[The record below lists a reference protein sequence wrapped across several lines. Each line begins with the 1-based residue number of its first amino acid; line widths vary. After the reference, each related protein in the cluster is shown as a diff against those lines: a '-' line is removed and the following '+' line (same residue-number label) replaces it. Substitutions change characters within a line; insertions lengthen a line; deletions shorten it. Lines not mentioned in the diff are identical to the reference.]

1 MSRVHAIITD
11 FENDFRV
18 QHPQVTRVLIHPEPA
33 SDNRR

>member
-11 FENDFRV
+11 FESQFRLL
-18 QHPQVTRVLIHPEPA
+18 HPQVTRVLIHPEPA